1 VKTTCLFA
9 GRISLASSLSSSAS
23 TESVSKA
30 NGRMTTYSL
39 EVPKP
44 IDGIKAS
51 LGRVLR
57 RAALYQGPFLPAYVI
72 RRHRFESGRSCTDD
86 IAEIERR
93 HVRDTEFGRRLK
105 KLFDIG

>member
-1 VKTTCLFA
+1 
-9 GRISLASSLSSSAS
+9 
-23 TESVSKA
+23 
-30 NGRMTTYSL
+30 MTTYSL